1 MCPEA
6 GQYSHSRLCVGK
18 HHAHDGTLSCW
29 SSFTG
34 ALIPWPYGQCMT
46 LIASKTLAKNL
57 KIRGGPMCK
66 FSQDLYM
73 CLLALDTICG
83 FKWVKK

>member
-6 GQYSHSRLCVGK
+6 GEYSHSRLCVVK

-29 SSFTG
+29 SSYKG
-34 ALIPWPYGQCMT
+34 ALIPGPYGQCMT
-46 LIASKTLAKNL
+46 LIASKTLAKNF

-66 FSQDLYM
+66 FSQDLYI
-73 CLLALDTICG
+73 CLVALDTICG